1 MNIETLQ
8 LIAQIIEERSVSKVA
23 ENEHISQSALSQHI
37 KNVESKFNTKLFE
50 RTNRGIIPTISGE
63 IFYRHAKNIVDCY
76 DSLINEL
83 SNTQN
88 YITKVK
94 IFANPSFSSYALPC
108 TLFDLQMHFPDIHID
123 MIVLPSL
130 IVEQK
135 IISGEGDI
143 GFINGKPQNT
153 QIWNKPILIDP
164 IYLVAKQDY
173 NIELKLNNSKLLNY
187 PLIMSSGRS
196 ITRDNINSG
205 LSKCGVNLSN
215 LNIKYHMDT
224 IESVKLSVLNGYG
237 LSFLPYSSIKKEL
250 YNKQIKVIELENLSI
265 SNEFYLILNKQ
276 FIAKNNTLNEVINYL
291 QNVLSDTLC

>member
-8 LIAQIIEERSVSKVA
+8 LIAQIIEEKSISKVA

-50 RTNRGIIPTISGE
+50 RTNRGIIPTVSGE

-83 SNTQN
+83 STNKN
-88 YITKVK
+88 DITNIK
-94 IFANPSFSSYALPC
+94 IFANPLFSSYALPC

-143 GFINGKPQNT
+143 GFINGKPQ
-153 QIWNKPILIDP
+153 I
-164 IYLVAKQDY
+164 
-173 NIELKLNNSKLLNY
+173 
-187 PLIMSSGRS
+187 GRAH
-196 ITRDNINSG
+196 
-205 LSKCGVNLSN
+205 V
-215 LNIKYHMDT
+215 
-224 IESVKLSVLNGYG
+224 
-237 LSFLPYSSIKKEL
+237 
-250 YNKQIKVIELENLSI
+250 
-265 SNEFYLILNKQ
+265 
-276 FIAKNNTLNEVINYL
+276 
-291 QNVLSDTLC
+291 